1 MKFIGQY
8 IQSFIARFRSDVYFE
23 SLENSATDTDKFL
36 IIGSSGKLKYRTG
49 TQLLSD
55 IGGSS
60 TDTLPT
66 NTFGDTIKVLPS
78 DFMSDDSGSNS
89 SVNFSTTDRLG
100 VMANNT
106 SQKLFASISIPRN
119 KKATHVDVYGNHTGA
134 FAVFELSI
142 NGALSALPSGTAG
155 NVGTTL
161 SIPETDS
168 SEFNYIAII
177 VGEGDITNKIYG
189 AKITIK
195 DI

>member
-8 IQSFIARFRSDVYFE
+8 IQGFIARFRSDVYFE
-23 SLENSATDTDKFL
+23 SLENGATDTDKFL
-36 IIGSSGKLKYRTG
+36 IVGSSGKLKYRTG

-66 NTFGDTIKVLPS
+66 NTFNNTIKVLPS
-78 DFMSDDSGSNS
+78 DFMGDDSGSNS
-89 SVNFSTTDRLG
+89 SVNFSTTGRLG

-106 SQKLFASISIPRN
+106 SQKLFVSISIPRN
-119 KKATHVDVYGNHTGA
+119 KKATHVDVYGNHAGD

-142 NGALSALPSGTAG
+142 NGALSALPSGTGG

-161 SIPETDS
+161 DIPDIDS

-177 VGEGDITNKIYG
+177 VDAGDITNKIYG

>member
-1 MKFIGQY
+1 MKWIGQH
-8 IQSFIARFRSDVYFE
+8 IWSFISRFRSDVYFE

-66 NTFGDTIKVLPS
+66 NTFGDAIKVLPS

-106 SQKLFASISIPRN
+106 NQKLFASISIPRS
-119 KKATHVDVYGNHTGA
+119 KKATHVDVYGNHA
-134 FAVFELSI
+134 DVFTVYELSI
-142 NGALSALPSGTAG
+142 NGGLSALPSGTAG

-161 SIPETDS
+161 DIPDIDS
-168 SEFNYIAII
+168 SEFNYVAII
-177 VGEGDITNKIYG
+177 VDQGDITNKIYG
-189 AKITIK
+189 AKITIAN
-195 DI
+195 I